1 MKEFMPFM
9 LVLFGL
15 AIVLRINFFFTI
27 VYFLVATYILVR
39 LWSSR
44 AVGSL
49 RVGRQF
55 NERAFTGDEVPV
67 RLTVHNRGLLPVP
80 WLELSESIP
89 LPLQSGRFQ
98 RQALSLGAREE
109 WHHTYN
115 LGCRRRGYYHVGP
128 LTVQTGDLLG
138 LEGRAQLRVEASPM
152 IVYPRVVPLTDLG
165 LPTRSP
171 LVALPAKSPLF
182 EDPSRLLGVRDY
194 RRGDSPRRIHWP
206 ATARTG
212 ALVVKQYQPA
222 IARETLICLDM
233 HDEGYT
239 PRRLYEATELAIITA
254 ASIAS
259 HIVLREGLAVGLAT
273 EAFDPIAEQRRH
285 ISLPP
290 RTERAHL
297 MASVLETL
305 ARVQLAPDAP
315 IAHWLRAESTRISWG
330 ATMVVIT
337 GCESEELYDALLALQ
352 RGGRSPALVLIH
364 PEPTPPALQGRAE
377 ALGIRV
383 HRVRI
388 ERDLETW
395 R

>member
-1 MKEFMPFM
+1 MPFM

-15 AIVLRINFFFTI
+15 AIVLRINFFFTV

-44 AVGSL
+44 AVNSL

-80 WLELSESIP
+80 WLELSESVP

-98 RQALSLGAREE
+98 RQALSLGAHEE
-109 WHHTYN
+109 WHHTYK

-182 EDPSRLLGVRDY
+182 EDPSRLMGVRDY

-239 PRRLYEATELAIITA
+239 PRRRYEATELAIIAA

-273 EAFDPIAEQRRH
+273 EAFDPIPEQRRH

-315 IAHWLRAESTRISWG
+315 ITRWLRAESARISWG

>member
-44 AVGSL
+44 AVNSL

-80 WLELSESIP
+80 WLELSESVP

-98 RQALSLGAREE
+98 RQALSLGAHEE
-109 WHHTYN
+109 WHHTYK
-115 LGCRRRGYYHVGP
+115 LGCRRRGFYHVGP

-182 EDPSRLLGVRDY
+182 EDPSRLMGVRDY

-239 PRRLYEATELAIITA
+239 PRRRYEATELAIIAA

-273 EAFDPIAEQRRH
+273 EAFDPIPEQRRH

-290 RTERAHL
+290 RTGRAHL

-315 IAHWLRAESTRISWG
+315 ITRWLRAESARISWG

>member
-9 LVLFGL
+9 FVLFGL

-109 WHHTYN
+109 WHHTYY

-182 EDPSRLLGVRDY
+182 EDPSRLMGVRDY

>member
-109 WHHTYN
+109 WHHTYY

-182 EDPSRLLGVRDY
+182 EDPSRLMGVRDY

>member
-1 MKEFMPFM
+1 MKDFMPFM
-9 LVLFGL
+9 LALFVL
-15 AIVLRINFFFTI
+15 AIVLRVSFFFTI

-39 LWSSR
+39 LWSRR
-44 AVGSL
+44 AVSSL
-49 RVGRQF
+49 RVGREF

-67 RLTVHNRGLLPVP
+67 HLTVHNTGLLPVP
-80 WLELSESIP
+80 WLELAESIP

-98 RQALSLGAREE
+98 RQAVSLGAREQ
-109 WHHTYN
+109 WRHTYH
-115 LGCRRRGYYHVGP
+115 LSCRRRGYYHVGP
-128 LTVQTGDLLG
+128 LTLQTGDLLG
-138 LEGRAQLRVEASPM
+138 LDAGSRLSVEPSPM
-152 IVYPRVVPLTDLG
+152 LVYPRVVPLTDLG
-165 LPTRSP
+165 IPTRSP

-182 EDPSRLLGVRDY
+182 EDPSRLMGVREY

-212 ALVVKQYQPA
+212 SLVVKQYQPA
-222 IARETLICLDM
+222 IARDTMICLDM

-239 PRRLYEATELAIITA
+239 PRRLYEATELAIVAA

-273 EAFDPIAEQRRH
+273 EAFDPVAEQRRH

-297 MASVLETL
+297 MAGVLETL
-305 ARVQLAPDAP
+305 ARVQLTPDAP
-315 IAHWLRAESTRISWG
+315 IATWLRAESARISWG

-337 GCESEELYDALLALQ
+337 GRESEALYEALLGLQ

-364 PEPTPPALQGRAE
+364 PDPTPPALQGRAE

-383 HRVRI
+383 HPVRI